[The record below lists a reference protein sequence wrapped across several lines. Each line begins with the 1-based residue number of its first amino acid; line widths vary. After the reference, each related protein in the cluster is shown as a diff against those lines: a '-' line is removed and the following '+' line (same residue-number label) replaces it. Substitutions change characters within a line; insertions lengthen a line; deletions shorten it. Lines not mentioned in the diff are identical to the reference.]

1 MSDAWEV
8 IKADPLGFWLVP
20 VGSKDPTEW
29 AWMEEKDPAEE
40 IERLRKTIECVEHE
54 VALVYDHLTGGKIS
68 KCNTAARY
76 VIEAV
81 EERQNSWTDELIA
94 EAMQEKNAEIE
105 RLREHVAELEK
116 ALRLLRDTVHEIA
129 EWEKLDG
136 FAEAY
141 DMCRALAVIR
151 GEDE

>member
-105 RLREHVAELEK
+105 RLRE
-116 ALRLLRDTVHEIA
+116 
-129 EWEKLDG
+129 G
-136 FAEAY
+136 
-141 DMCRALAVIR
+141 